1 MNFQEIGR
9 KVKLYYRPEQK
20 DLIEG
25 HGSEFNSSLEKAVA
39 LAFLDLKGNQS
50 TVKKLLA
57 ENKGNLTWLM
67 VKELGDLIP
76 EIIPVLPLASHKWL
90 MQILSGGEQYQ
101 EVEKISLVEII
112 GLYSQLSSAEQSVVV
127 NKLTPDH
134 KLVFSVELG
143 DINSLQEEVI
153 THPDP
158 EGRYQELL
166 SLSKTWGGKLPPL
179 SSLMNQFPLAN
190 QMINDE
196 DLKVVPEQVALE
208 KEVLIKVFIQK
219 LYQMNAKA
227 FNYYEAINPYLSLDK
242 IVKQMIS
249 DVVDQD
255 LGDKFK
261 WLGDNKFLNQ
271 DFTEV
276 LIKNNAFN
284 CLEYYLQDDKQLDKV
299 VGIFFAFAEE
309 QGMEVLFIEGM
320 EKISQKHLSR
330 LANLKNIQ
338 KIAVKSSSSTLDN
351 FYAHIWDWLQGKLAL
366 SHFKSGKHSFAYH
379 YPHFYR
385 DLSELEQ
392 FHLFYSV
399 QDFRN
404 YFNQLKE
411 MPKGREQE
419 FLLGVAQII
428 FNRVRKINQTLKQ
441 DLDSKMNHQSQQVLT
456 QNDMAV
462 LSAYLEKLMVTEQC
476 VQEIINRLS
485 KSRFY
490 DQDLNQLFD
499 GDNKHGSFHQLK
511 NLHLG
516 ELKIGGLEN
525 FQGHGKEIVDI
536 LKPLGLL
543 LSPDIRKE
551 VDHYVYVKSPDKVQ
565 INLVEDKNYKRILT
579 NQGYH
584 MWEVKNQKRKLD
596 KVMDQVQNNDKINFE
611 IKSSVMLNRGLT
623 IKAQKTLTTDD
634 FRAKAYSEAQ
644 GVLFNFS
651 ELDFLINE
659 TTQQLCLAMNRSENL
674 SNFQKFLESDAF
686 KALADSIV
694 RIIATLEEDGDEEIS
709 SVKTQQ
715 YSQKS
720 YQLMLASLKIIQTH
734 LKDPAQYGR
743 AIAKAF
749 QGRYENIA
757 KTRESQIEGKH

>member
-9 KVKLYYRPEQK
+9 KVKLYYSPDQK
-20 DLIEG
+20 DLIDG
-25 HGSEFNSSLEKAVA
+25 QGSEFNSTLEKAVA
-39 LAFLDLKGNQS
+39 LAFLDIKNNQGS
-50 TVKKLLA
+50 IKKLLS
-57 ENKGNLTWLM
+57 ENKGSLTWLM

-76 EIIPVLPLASHKWL
+76 EIVSLLPLASHRWL
-90 MQILSGGEQYQ
+90 LQLLTGGEQYQ
-101 EVEKISLVEII
+101 ELEKISLSEII
-112 GLYSQLSSAEQSVVV
+112 GLYSQLSSAEQSLVV
-127 NKLTPDH
+127 NKLAPDH
-134 KLVFSVELG
+134 KVVFSVELG
-143 DINSLQEEVI
+143 DITSLQEEVL
-153 THPDP
+153 TDPNP

-179 SSLMNQFPLAN
+179 SSLMSQFPLSN
-190 QMINDE
+190 QMINNE
-196 DLKVVPEQVALE
+196 DLTINPEQVALE
-208 KEVLIKVFIQK
+208 KEIIIKVFVQK
-219 LYQMNAKA
+219 LYQMNAKS
-227 FNYYEAINPYLSLDK
+227 FTYFESLYSYLPLDK

-249 DVVDQD
+249 EVVDQD
-255 LGDKFK
+255 LGDKFQ
-261 WLGDNKFLNQ
+261 WLGESNFLTQ
-271 DFTEV
+271 DFTEI
-276 LIKNNAFN
+276 LIKNNAYN
-284 CLEYYLQDDKQLDKV
+284 CLEYYLKDDKQLDKV

-309 QGMEVLFIEGM
+309 QGLEVLFIEGM

-330 LANLKNIQ
+330 LAQLKNIQ

-404 YFNQLKE
+404 YFNQLKD

-419 FLLGVAQII
+419 FLTGVAQII
-428 FNRVRKINQTLKQ
+428 YNRVYKINKTLKQ
-441 DLDSKMNHQSQQVLT
+441 DLDSKMNHQSQQILT

-462 LSAYLEKLMVTEQC
+462 LSAYLEKLTVTEQC
-476 VQEIINRLS
+476 VQEIIGRLS
-485 KSRFY
+485 KGRFY

-499 GDNKHGSFHQLK
+499 SDNKHGSFHQLK

-596 KVMDQVQNNDKINFE
+596 KVMEQVQNNDKINFE

-623 IKAQKTLTTDD
+623 IKAQKTLVTDD

-659 TTQQLCLAMNRSENL
+659 TTQQLCLAMNKPENQKH
-674 SNFQKFLESDAF
+674 FQSFLDSDAF
-686 KALADSIV
+686 KALADGIV

-709 SVKTQQ
+709 SVKNDK

-720 YQLMLASLKIIQTH
+720 YQLMLASLKIIQNN
-734 LKDPAQYGR
+734 LKESAQYGR
-743 AIAKAF
+743 SIAKAF

-757 KTRESQIEGKH
+757 KTRENQIEGKH